1 MPTNKPPLSETE
13 LDVLKVLWELGSG
26 TVREI
31 NEVLQRRKRQWAY
44 TTVLTLLTR
53 LQAKGYVQSDK
64 SGLAHVF
71 RPSVSRE
78 KLLRQRLTRLAD
90 DLCEGTTAP
99 LVHALVTGR
108 RFSPQEIEGL
118 RQLLDD
124 LDPEVQQAES
134 TKPRRKPPKS

>member
-53 LQAKGYVQSDK
+53 LQAKGYVDSDK
-64 SGLAHVF
+64 SELAHVF

-78 KLLRQRLTRLAD
+78 KLLRQRLSRLAD

-99 LVHALVTGR
+99 LVHALVKGR
-108 RFSPQEIEGL
+108 RFSPQEIKGL
-118 RQLLDD
+118 RQLLQE
-124 LDPEVQQAES
+124 LDPDVHQAEP